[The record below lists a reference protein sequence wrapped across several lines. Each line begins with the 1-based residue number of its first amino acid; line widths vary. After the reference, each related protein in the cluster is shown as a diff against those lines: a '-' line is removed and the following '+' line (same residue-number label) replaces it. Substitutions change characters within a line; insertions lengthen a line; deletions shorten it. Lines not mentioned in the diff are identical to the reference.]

1 MFKNRGLGTKIF
13 CGFALVLFFVVLTAY
28 VGYSSMINVVSRIDN
43 SDGANLMVKI
53 ILEVRRHEKNY
64 IIRHDDIY
72 IKKVGDNIQKLLENA
87 SQLKKRFNDSLNKA
101 HMDEVAQKVS
111 IYYSAFN
118 EYVSLDRQRSA
129 FEKDT
134 GTTTD
139 QQQQLADIIKQQ
151 DMADTI
157 MVKAAR
163 DAITVCEDASANQKS
178 KMAEEIALANRIMIL
193 SSFFAVLLGVF
204 LSFVMTKAI
213 TVPLNRVIDG
223 LKDGATQV
231 ASASDQLSGTSQ
243 ALAEGAS
250 EPAASIEETSS
261 SLEEI
266 SSMTRQ
272 NSTNANHADQL
283 MKDANKVVQKA
294 NDSMSH
300 LILSM
305 EEISKAG
312 SDISN
317 IIKTIDAIAFQTNLL
332 ALNAAVEAAR
342 AGEVG
347 AGFAV
352 VADEVRNLAM
362 RSAEAAKN
370 TALLIEGT
378 IKKVADGSELVSK
391 TNCAFIEVTQS
402 TASVGALIGEISE
415 ASGEQATGI
424 EQVNIA
430 VAEMDKVIQQNAA
443 NAEQSASTSE
453 EMHAQAESM
462 LGFVENLMVLVG
474 GKSILYQ
481 KNRNH
486 I

>member
-13 CGFALVLFFVVLTAY
+13 CGFALVLFFVVLIAY
-28 VGYSSMINVVSRIDN
+28 VGYSSMTNVVSRVDN

-111 IYYSAFN
+111 RYYSAFN
-118 EYVSLDRQRSA
+118 DYVSLDRQRSA

-134 GTTTD
+134 GTKTD
-139 QQQQLADIIKQQ
+139 QQQLADIIKQQ
-151 DMADTI
+151 NMADTI

-163 DAITVCEDASANQKS
+163 EAITVCEDASANQKS
-178 KMAEEIALANRIMIL
+178 KMAEEIAIANRIMIL

-250 EPAASIEETSS
+250 EQAASIEETSS

-317 IIKTIDAIAFQTNLL
+317 IIKTIDTIAFQTNLL

-378 IKKVADGSELVSK
+378 IKKVADGAELVSK